1 MRIFLEYYALKG
13 VLLLTKLLPIPLIY
27 GFCKL
32 LAALFFTL
40 DKRRRTIT
48 LQNLALA
55 YPHKTEDER
64 YTLAK
69 NIYKS
74 VAISIAEMLLM
85 MHQRLDIDLMVS
97 NYEEALHELKRYFDD
112 ANRGKLLLTAHF
124 GNWELLAHFLA
135 KHGYPMVVIGRK
147 GNNHL
152 IEEHITT
159 PFRTRYGNTLAHK
172 SKAMAAIVRA
182 FTQKK
187 IAGMLIDQKSGGS
200 SSIKINFFGHPAD
213 TINSIGLL
221 KLRYNPSVVPLFMA
235 HQSDGRY
242 KLIIGSTQE
251 IALPEELNET
261 EKIKRL
267 TQHYNDII
275 EAVIKEYPEQWFWM
289 HDRWRLFK

>member
-32 LAALFFTL
+32 LATLFFTL
-40 DKRRRTIT
+40 DKRRRAIT
-48 LQNLALA
+48 LQNLALV
-55 YPHKTEDER
+55 YPHKTKDER
-64 YTLAK
+64 LLLAK
-69 NIYKS
+69 SSYQS

-159 PFRTRYGNTLAHK
+159 PFRTRYGNTLTHK

-187 IAGMLIDQKSGGS
+187 IAGMLIDQKAGGA
-200 SSIKINFFGHPAD
+200 SSIKTNFFGHTAD
-213 TINSIGLL
+213 TVNSIGLL
-221 KLRYNPSVVPLFMA
+221 KLRYDPSVVPLFMA
-235 HQSDGRY
+235 RQSDGRY

-251 IALPEELNET
+251 ITLPEELNET